1 MLILQ
6 IQFFKHLLSRTK
18 AGILNLDISFRLEP
32 RKQNQI
38 LGQIRDPDGR
48 AHFKDEYFSALADGE
63 GLQNQLGRLGNGH
76 KITRHL
82 RVSYCYRSARGNL
95 FLENRNHTSAASQYV
110 PEAHRNKLGAAFHL
124 QRADQQLC
132 RALGGA
138 HHAGR
143 PNRLV
148 RGDHDEIFNAKLSRR
163 AGNVPG
169 AEYVSFDGSE
179 DVPFHQRNMLVGGCM
194 IQNRRVMTLH
204 HSFQSVTAG
213 DTADLRVKSYVWEVS
228 SHLSVKM
235 EEGSLCLIETHNG
248 KRTEGSDLPAD
259 LRPDRTRGARHH
271 DNPPLNALP
280 NPAQVKMHWL
290 SAEQI
295 FYRNLSDLL
304 AQFRT
309 LDKLSQTRHHLIF
322 HSGIGGVLQNTHHLR
337 SRSGGN
343 RDKHSLDG
351 VLSHQFSEC
360 ASRSQYPLPTQGQ
373 PDFADIVI
381 DKATDIAHQIR
392 VLPQLR

>member
-76 KITRHL
+76 KIARHF
-82 RVSYCYRSARGNL
+82 RVSYCYWSARGNL
-95 FLENRNHTSAASQYV
+95 LFENGNHASIASQYI
-110 PEAHRNKLGAAFHL
+110 PEAHRNKLCAAFHL

-132 RALGGA
+132 CALRNA

-148 RGDHDEIFNAKLSRR
+148 RGDHDEIFDAKLSCR

-169 AEYVSFDGSE
+169 AEYISFDGSE
-179 DVPFHQRNMLVGGCM
+179 DVLFHQRNMLVGGCM
-194 IQNRRVMTLH
+194 IQNRWVMMLH
-204 HSFQSVTAG
+204 HPFQSASAG
-213 DTADLRVKSYVWEVS
+213 DTADLRVKTYVWEVS
-228 SHLSVKM
+228 GHLSVKM
-235 EEGSLCLIETHNG
+235 EEGSLRLIETHNG
-248 KRTEGSDLPAD
+248 NRTELSDLPAD
-259 LRPDRTRGARHH
+259 LRPDRARGARHH
-271 DNPPLNALP
+271 DDPSLNALA
-280 NPAQVKMHWL
+280 NPVQVKMHWL
-290 SAEQI
+290 STEQI

-309 LDKLSQTRHHLIF
+309 LDKLSQTRHHLVF
-322 HSGIGGVLQNTHHLR
+322 HSGIGGVLQNAHHLR

-343 RDKHSLDG
+343 RYKHSQDS
-351 VLSHQFSEC
+351 VLSHQISERT
-360 ASRSQYPLPTQGQ
+360 SRSQYPLPAQGQ
-373 PDFADIVI
+373 PDFAYIVI
-381 DKATDIAHQIR
+381 DNAPD
-392 VLPQLR
+392 